1 MFTYRKNWFKQL
13 FNKQSPAQVFKKNRA
28 MRPRL
33 ESLEPREVPAILTV
47 TNDNDSGLGSLR
59 AAIILAN
66 STAASD
72 TIIFTREMTINL
84 TTTGNNTIGP
94 SAFAITTDIT
104 ITGNHL
110 LNGNHNIN
118 LQGNNQRLFYVAS
131 KGNLKLISLT
141 LSDSIAIGG
150 NGAGGG
156 GGAAGMGG
164 AIFVDSN
171 GVLVVNTCTLY
182 NNQAVG
188 GNGADGANGGGGGV
202 GQDGNSDTG
211 NRGGAGG
218 GPNGGSGGGG
228 GLGGSG
234 GFGGGGGGGLGGGG
248 GNGFGGGFGGGGGGP
263 GTGGNGGNGGFG
275 GGGGGG
281 GITNSAGITGSGGG
295 TGGFGGIGKGGT
307 GGGGAGLGGAIFNY
321 KGQVNINYSTI
332 IGNYAIGGEGANIGQ
347 GLGGAIASY
356 DGILRI
362 SFSNVTDDVKK
373 IPRSTS
379 AARNLSSQSPAPTPD
394 PYSDHDGIFSIA
406 DGNGNTS
413 EFTIDDSTLGGNN
426 PEVGSV
432 QVFSIHGGKHT
443 TNTGHGNHIGTAFG
457 FGGDT
462 GGLAI
467 HPFITSGTLATG
479 AKDSIPGTQINLYSD
494 SQGTLAKTLTP
505 YPYFNGEVRVALGD
519 NSGTSGN
526 IVTAPGA
533 GGGPHVQ
540 ILDGQT
546 GNSIAN
552 FFAYDPN
559 FTGGV
564 FIATADL
571 NNDGINDIITAPGAG
586 GGPNVKVFDGATLKL
601 LFSFFAYDP
610 SFTGGVSVAV
620 YDFNLDG
627 ILDIVTG
634 AGPGGGPQVNIFDG
648 SSHALIQSFYA
659 FDPAFRGGV
668 FVAIGDLFSDGT
680 LDIITGAGAGGAPQ
694 VSVFDAQTLLLEKS
708 FLAYDPDFS
717 GGVRVGTYD
726 DNGDGINDLI
736 TGPGPGGAPNV
747 RVFSG
752 LNLDMIAN
760 FFAADRADRRGV
772 FVS

>member
-1 MFTYRKNWFKQL
+1 M
-13 FNKQSPAQVFKKNRA
+13 
-28 MRPRL
+28 
-33 ESLEPREVPAILTV
+33 
-47 TNDNDSGLGSLR
+47 
-59 AAIILAN
+59 
-66 STAASD
+66 
-72 TIIFTREMTINL
+72 
-84 TTTGNNTIGP
+84 
-94 SAFAITTDIT
+94 
-104 ITGNHL
+104 
-110 LNGNHNIN
+110 
-118 LQGNNQRLFYVAS
+118 
-131 KGNLKLISLT
+131 
-141 LSDSIAIGG
+141 
-150 NGAGGG
+150 
-156 GGAAGMGG
+156 
-164 AIFVDSN
+164 
-171 GVLVVNTCTLY
+171 
-182 NNQAVG
+182 
-188 GNGADGANGGGGGV
+188 
-202 GQDGNSDTG
+202 
-211 NRGGAGG
+211 
-218 GPNGGSGGGG
+218 
-228 GLGGSG
+228 
-234 GFGGGGGGGLGGGG
+234 
-248 GNGFGGGFGGGGGGP
+248 
-263 GTGGNGGNGGFG
+263 
-275 GGGGGG
+275 
-281 GITNSAGITGSGGG
+281 
-295 TGGFGGIGKGGT
+295 
-307 GGGGAGLGGAIFNY
+307 GGAIFNY
-321 KGQVNINYSTI
+321 QGTVTITNSTFS
-332 IGNYAIGGEGANIGQ
+332 NNKAVGGFGGDGGSGRQSNFFSGGGGGGASGQ
-347 GLGGAIASY
+347 GLGGSIFN
-356 DGILRI
+356 DNGT
-362 SFSNVTDDVKK
+362 VTIINSIVPDPYGT
-373 IPRSTS
+373 ITRSTS
-379 AARNLSSQSPAPTPD
+379 AARTLSTQSKAPTPD
-394 PYSDHDGIFSIA
+394 HQSDQDGIFSIA

-413 EFTIDDSTLGGNN
+413 RLAIDNSNLGGDNS
-426 PEVGSV
+426 EIGSV
-432 QVFSIHGGKHT
+432 QVFSIHGGLHA

-467 HPFITSGTLATG
+467 HPFITSGNLATG

-586 GGPNVKVFDGATLKL
+586 GGPHVKVFDGATLKL

-627 ILDIVTG
+627 TLDIVTG

-760 FFAADRADRRGV
+760 FFAGDLDDRRGV

>member
-1 MFTYRKNWFKQL
+1 MYATSKIWIKRLFSPQTPASISKGYRSK
-13 FNKQSPAQVFKKNRA
+13 
-28 MRPRL
+28 RP
-33 ESLEPREVPAILTV
+33 SLELLEAREVPATFLV
-47 TNDNDSGLGSLR
+47 QNNKDSGPYSLR
-59 AAIILAN
+59 DAINQANAAPGP
-66 STAASD
+66 D
-72 TIIFTREMTINL
+72 TITFDANRNINL
-84 TTTGNNTIGP
+84 TTTGDNTIGP
-94 SAFAITTDIT
+94 SAFSITSEIEISVPQYGQVILTT
-104 ITGNHL
+104 
-110 LNGNHNIN
+110 
-118 LQGNNQRLFYVAS
+118 NQRLFYVAP
-131 KGNLKLISLT
+131 GGSLT
-141 LSDSIAIGG
+141 LTNLTLANCLSSGG
-150 NGAGGG
+150 SGADGGGG

-164 AIFVDSN
+164 AIFNEGSLSLQN
-171 GVLVVNTCTLY
+171 SILSGNTAL
-182 NNQAVG
+182 G
-188 GNGADGANGGGGGV
+188 GNGSKGTRGGGGGV
-202 GQDGNSDTG
+202 GGGDSNNGHDGG
-211 NRGGAGG
+211 NGRGDGG
-218 GPNGGSGGGG
+218 GPNGG
-228 GLGGSG
+228 
-234 GFGGGGGGGLGGGG
+234 FG
-248 GNGFGGGFGGGGGGP
+248 
-263 GTGGNGGNGGFG
+263 TYGGNGGNGGFG
-275 GGGGGG
+275 GGGGGSLDFG
-281 GITNSAGITGSGGG
+281 GN
-295 TGGFGGIGKGGT
+295 GGFGG
-307 GGGGAGLGGAIFNY
+307 GGGGAGGARGAGGTAGSTWSGFGGAGGFGGGGGDGSSDGGGGAGGFGGGNGGGGGGAGMGGAIFNY
-321 KGQVNINYSTI
+321 QGTVTITNSTFS
-332 IGNYAIGGEGANIGQ
+332 NNKAVGGLGAQNNGGQ
-347 GLGGAIASY
+347 GLGGSIFNY
-356 DGILRI
+356 NGT
-362 SFSNVTDDVKK
+362 VTIINSIVPDPYGP
-373 IPRSTS
+373 IT
-379 AARNLSSQSPAPTPD
+379 QSPAPTPD
-394 PYSDHDGIFSIA
+394 PYSDQDGIFSIA
-406 DGNGNTS
+406 DGTGKTS
-413 EFTIDDSTLGGNN
+413 GLTINDSTLGGDNS
-426 PEVGSV
+426 EIGSV
-432 QVFSIHGGKHT
+432 QIVSIHGGIHT
-443 TNTGHGNHIGTAFG
+443 TNTGHGNHIGNAFG
-457 FGGDT
+457 FGGET

-467 HPFITSGTLATG
+467 HPFITSGTLPTG

-505 YPYFNGEVRVALGD
+505 YPGFNGEVRVALGD

-760 FFAADRADRRGV
+760 FFAGDLDDLRGV

>member
-1 MFTYRKNWFKQL
+1 MLLNAFRSLFSNSPNRKARRSCPPQL
-13 FNKQSPAQVFKKNRA
+13 LQ
-28 MRPRL
+28 L
-33 ESLEPREVPAILTV
+33 EGRVVPATFTV
-47 TNDNDSGLGSLR
+47 SITGDSGVGSLR
-59 AAIILAN
+59 DAIDKAN
-66 STAASD
+66 NETINPGAD
-72 TIIFTREMTINL
+72 TIVFAAGLTAGGAATINL
-84 TTTGNNTIGP
+84 STSGDGTAGP
-94 SAFAITTDIT
+94 SAFNITSAIT
-104 ITGNHL
+104 ITGPTGSNGIT
-110 LNGNHNIN
+110 LNNTFV
-118 LQGNNQRLFYVAS
+118 NQRLFYVSGAG
-131 KGNLKLISLT
+131 GNLTLDSLT
-141 LSDSIAIGG
+141 LSGGKAQGG
-150 NGAGGG
+150 NGADGG

-164 AIFVDSN
+164 AIFNEGSLSLQN
-171 GVLVVNTCTLY
+171 SFLSGNTAL
-182 NNQAVG
+182 G
-188 GNGADGANGGGGGV
+188 GNGTNTGRTSATGGGGGGV
-202 GQDGNSDTG
+202 GQDGGSGGTG
-211 NRGGAGG
+211 GADGGAGG
-218 GPNGGSGGGG
+218 GPNGGWGADENYS
-228 GLGGSG
+228 
-234 GFGGGGGGGLGGGG
+234 G
-248 GNGFGGGFGGGGGGP
+248 GNGYL
-263 GTGGNGGNGGFG
+263 NGGNGGTGYSGPFG
-275 GGGGGG
+275 SDGIGG
-281 GITNSAGITGSGGG
+281 A
-295 TGGFGGIGKGGT
+295 TGG

-321 KGQVNINYSTI
+321 QGTVTI
-332 IGNYAIGGEGANIGQ
+332 TNSKFASNKAIGGSGATSGQ
-347 GLGGAIASY
+347 GLGGSIFN
-356 DGILRI
+356 DNGT
-362 SFSNVTDDVKK
+362 VTIINSTVPDPYGT
-373 IPRSTS
+373 ITRSTS
-379 AARNLSSQSPAPTPD
+379 AARTLSTQSKAPTPD
-394 PYSDHDGIFSIA
+394 PFSDQDGIFSIA

-413 EFTIDDSTLGGNN
+413 RLTIDNSNLGGDN

-432 QVFSIHGGKHT
+432 QVISIHGGKHT

-467 HPFITSGTLATG
+467 HPFITSGNLATG
-479 AKDSIPGTQINLYSD
+479 AKNSIPGTQINLYSD

-726 DNGDGINDLI
+726 NNGDGINDLI

-760 FFAADRADRRGV
+760 FFAGDLDDLRGV